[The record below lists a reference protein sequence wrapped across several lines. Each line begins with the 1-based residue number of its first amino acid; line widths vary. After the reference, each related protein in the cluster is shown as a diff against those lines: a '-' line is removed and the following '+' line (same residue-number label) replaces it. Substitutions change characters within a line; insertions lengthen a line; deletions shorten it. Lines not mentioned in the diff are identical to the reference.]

1 MRILVVHNQLWAHYK
16 SKLFSEIYKNLTETN
31 PNSSFLVVHIAL
43 HEASRSVM
51 QDDEKVKYE
60 YPYKVLF
67 NRNLDSVKFAERL
80 KALFRAFDD
89 FKPTVLNVTGYFDY
103 AQVLL
108 MIYART
114 KGVKVVLS
122 SESSTMDH
130 NRSAVKEKIKSWI
143 VNRADAF
150 FCFGKSSADYLLS
163 LGVKENQIAVKNAA
177 VIDEDV
183 IRANYDQALSEISSN
198 INAQKNRKFVYV
210 GRLAE
215 EKNLELLIKAFLSV
229 IGKSK
234 NTENWKLLFVGDGPA
249 KQQLEQLAG
258 KYLKNTIEFAGGHP
272 WYKVPTWLAQSD
284 VLVLPS
290 KSEPWGLVVNE
301 AMVCGMP
308 VIVSEKCG
316 CAEDLVRNNI
326 NGFLFHP
333 DRQSELEASIDFF
346 IEHPEKI
353 DYMGQESLK
362 LIKPFSSKSVAR
374 AMVACYKNLGQK

>member
-31 PNSSFLVVHIAL
+31 SHSSFLVVHIAL

-51 QDDEKVKYE
+51 QDDEQVKYE

-80 KALFRAFDD
+80 KALVRAFDD

-183 IRANYDQALSEISSN
+183 IRTNYDQAKSAISPD
-198 INAQKNRKFVYV
+198 IFRQKNRKFVYV

-215 EKNLELLIKAFLSV
+215 EKNLELLIKAFVSV

-258 KYLKNTIEFAGGHP
+258 KYLNNRIEFAGGHP
-272 WYKVPTWLAQSD
+272 WYKVPAWLAQSD
-284 VLVLPS
+284 VLILPS

-316 CAEDLVRNNI
+316 CAEDLVRNNV

-333 DRQSELEASIDFF
+333 DRQSELESPLNFF
-346 IEHPEKI
+346 MENPEKI
-353 DYMGQESLK
+353 DSMGKESLK